1 MYIHPANFFPDENY
15 RVENSSCFVIM
26 PFSRPWC
33 ASVYRAI
40 RELASAQGFDCR
52 RADEYFDR
60 VILSDIWRRINEAAF
75 IIADLTDANPNV
87 YYELGL
93 AHSVGK
99 DTISLIQHGQ
109 SLPFD
114 QRSFR
119 VIEYRFDGHNV
130 LDLESQLRESI
141 ASLEFNSSPQM
152 LLKRGLIERFNE
164 WKTAHRQVDLSNADL
179 SDLTMSGVDFSG
191 VVLRGAFLRRA
202 DLSRAILTDVKFT
215 SADLEQANMN
225 DSIIIRGQIS
235 EANLTAATARRANLN
250 DSVIIRSNLTDLNA
264 PGCSLVRA
272 NLSESTLL
280 NADLSNADLRE
291 GIWFRTR
298 IDGANL
304 TEARVAGLVV
314 ERATWRRY
322 RHIFEAATDSAEMVV
337 ESD

>member
-15 RVENSSCFVIM
+15 RVASDSCFVIM
-26 PFSRPWC
+26 PFSGPWC
-33 ASVYRAI
+33 TGVYRAI
-40 RELASAQGFDCR
+40 RELVTAQGFHCR

-109 SLPFD
+109 DVPFD
-114 QRSFR
+114 QRSLR
-119 VIEYRFDGHNV
+119 VIEYSFDGNDV
-130 LDLESQLRESI
+130 LDLEPQLRESI
-141 ASLEFNSSPQM
+141 ASLEFNSSPQI
-152 LLKRGLIERFNE
+152 LLKRGLIQRFNE
-164 WKTAHRQVDLSNADL
+164 WKTAHRQIDLSNADL
-179 SDLTMSGVDFSG
+179 SDLAMSGVDFSG
-191 VVLRGAFLRRA
+191 VILRGAYLRRA
-202 DLSRAILTDVKFT
+202 DLSQAILTDVKLT
-215 SADLEQANMN
+215 SADLEGANMN
-225 DSIIIRGQIS
+225 GSIVIRGQIS
-235 EANLTAATARRANLN
+235 EANLTAVVARKANLN
-250 DSVIIRSNLTDLNA
+250 DSIIIRSNLTDLNA
-264 PGCSLVRA
+264 SGCSLVRA
-272 NLSESTLL
+272 NLSESTLF
-280 NADLSNADLRE
+280 NADLRNADLRE

-298 IDGANL
+298 LDGANL

-322 RHIFEAATDSAEMVV
+322 HHIFEAATDSAEIVI